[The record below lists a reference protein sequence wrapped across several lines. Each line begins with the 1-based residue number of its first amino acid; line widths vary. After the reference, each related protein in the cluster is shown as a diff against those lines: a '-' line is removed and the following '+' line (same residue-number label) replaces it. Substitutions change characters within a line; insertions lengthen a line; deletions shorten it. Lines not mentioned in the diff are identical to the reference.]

1 MLALRCFFVRRLIA
15 VLRLYAA
22 ASTIALCSLS
32 SLRPGMPATRT
43 GRPGARPANVYRVS
57 SRCGDATPTCG
68 RPRRPLFKPGAIACQ
83 CGLFMAGRALHARD
97 VPMSPLARGVS
108 GSLRPIRTRY
118 VSRMQRIRRSKK
130 GTLSVRSSPDFRLA
144 SQQVSLVREVL
155 RLRNMVAERIR
166 RPHAEHPR
174 RSAPRFEALRC
185 YTRYTR

>member
-32 SLRPGMPATRT
+32 SVRPGMPATRT

-57 SRCGDATPTCG
+57 SRCGGATPTRGC
-68 RPRRPLFKPGAIACQ
+68 PRRPLFKPGAIACQ

-97 VPMSPLARGVS
+97 VPMGPLARGVS
-108 GSLRPIRTRY
+108 GSMRPIRFGMFRACSGFGDRKKARSACVRRQIF
-118 VSRMQRIRRSKK
+118 VSHRS
-130 GTLSVRSSPDFRLA
+130 
-144 SQQVSLVREVL
+144 QVSLVREVL
-155 RLRNMVAERIR
+155 RSRNMVAECIR
-166 RPHAEHPR
+166 RPNPEYPR

-185 YTRYTR
+185 YTR